1 MKSFKK
7 RQETVFEGHLNEV
20 NSVVVTNDNK
30 YVISGSNDQT
40 LRIWNLFEKKN
51 KKLFFKDI

>member
-30 YVISGSNDQT
+30 YVISGSND
-40 LRIWNLFEKKN
+40 
-51 KKLFFKDI
+51 